1 MKIGVLLTPM
11 SELNLK
17 RASQVGA
24 TDIVATYP
32 GLDRETLLG
41 KQREAQKYGMK
52 ISCIERLIP
61 TLKFVHNLPGANEQI
76 EGFKTL
82 IRNMDAADIRT
93 LSYSWMPDDDWQ
105 RTTIEAMERGGAST
119 TAFNLED
126 FDAAKVPTD
135 TGFALPEG
143 HQGTTADALWENL
156 QTFLEEVI
164 PVAEKCGVKL
174 ALHPDDP
181 PIDHLNGQDRI
192 ITTPEAMQR
201 VVELVP
207 SDVNGLCFCQ
217 GTFASRGGIDIPSAI
232 EKLAPH
238 ITMAHFRDVTGELPS
253 FKESFI
259 DNGKTDMVACM
270 EAYLNCPNDFV
281 IRPDHVPTLAG
292 EGADNPGYKTL
303 GRLHAIGYMQGLV
316 HALER

>member
-17 RASQVGA
+17 LASQVGA

-41 KQREAQKYGMK
+41 RQKEVQKHGLT

-61 TLKFVHNLPGANEQI
+61 TLKFVHNLPGADEQI

-82 IRNMDAADIRT
+82 IRNMDAAGIRT

-105 RTTIEAMERGGAST
+105 RTTIEAVERGGAST
-119 TAFNLED
+119 TAFNLSD

-135 TGFALPEG
+135 TGFALPEDFS
-143 HQGTTADALWENL
+143 GTPADGLWENL
-156 QTFLEEVI
+156 ESFLKEVI
-164 PVAEKCGVKL
+164 PVAEQCGVKL

-181 PIDHLNGQDRI
+181 PIDNLNGQDRI

-201 VVELVP
+201 VVGLVS
-207 SDVNGLCFCQ
+207 SDSNGLCFCQ
-217 GTFASRGGIDIPSAI
+217 GSFASRGGIDIPSAI

-253 FKESFI
+253 FKESFV

-316 HALER
+316 HSLRR

>member
-11 SELNLK
+11 SERNLK
-17 RASQVGA
+17 LASQVGA

-32 GLDRETLLG
+32 GLDPEVLLG
-41 KQREAQKYGMK
+41 QQRFVEKHGLK

-61 TLKFVHNLPGANEQI
+61 TLKFVHNLPGAEEQI

-82 IRNMDAADIRT
+82 IRNMDAAGIRT

-105 RTTIEAMERGGAST
+105 RTNINAVERGGVST
-119 TAFNLED
+119 TAFSLDD

-135 TGFALPEG
+135 TGFSLPEDFEP
-143 HQGTTADALWENL
+143 TPAETLWKNL
-156 QTFLEEVI
+156 ERFLKEVV
-164 PVAEKCGVKL
+164 PVAEQCGVKL

-181 PIDHLNGQDRI
+181 PIDQLNGQDRI
-192 ITTPEAMQR
+192 ITTPGAMR
-201 VVELVP
+201 KVVNLV
-207 SDVNGLCFCQ
+207 SSESNGLCFCQ
-217 GTFASRGGIDIPSAI
+217 GTFASKGGIDIPEAI
-232 EKLAPH
+232 KKLAPH

-292 EGADNPGYKTL
+292 EGTDNPGYKTL
-303 GRLHAIGYMQGLV
+303 GRLHAIGYMQGLL

>member
-1 MKIGVLLTPM
+1 
-11 SELNLK
+11 
-17 RASQVGA
+17 
-24 TDIVATYP
+24 
-32 GLDRETLLG
+32 
-41 KQREAQKYGMK
+41 
-52 ISCIERLIP
+52 
-61 TLKFVHNLPGANEQI
+61 
-76 EGFKTL
+76 
-82 IRNMDAADIRT
+82 
-93 LSYSWMPDDDWQ
+93 
-105 RTTIEAMERGGAST
+105 
-119 TAFNLED
+119 
-126 FDAAKVPTD
+126 
-135 TGFALPEG
+135 LPEG
-143 HQGTTADALWENL
+143 YEGASADALWENL
-156 QTFLEEVI
+156 QAFLKEVI

-207 SDVNGLCFCQ
+207 SDANGLCFCQ

-232 EKLAPH
+232 EKLSPH

-253 FKESFI
+253 FKESFV

>member
-11 SELNLK
+11 SDLNLK

-41 KQREAQKYGMK
+41 QQKQVQTYGMK

-61 TLKFVHNLPGANEQI
+61 TLKFVHNLPGADEQI
-76 EGFKTL
+76 EGFKIL
-82 IRNMDAADIRT
+82 IRNMDSAGVRT

-105 RTTIEAMERGGAST
+105 RTSTTATERGGAST
-119 TAFNLED
+119 TAFNLSDLET
-126 FDAAKVPTD
+126 AKVPTD
-135 TGFALPEG
+135 TGYALPEDFEA
-143 HQGTTADALWENL
+143 TPAEALWKNMEN
-156 QTFLEEVI
+156 FLREVI

-201 VVELVP
+201 VVNLVP
-207 SDVNGLCFCQ
+207 SPSNGLCFCQ
-217 GTFASRGGIDIPSAI
+217 GTFASRGGIDIPAAI
-232 EKLAPH
+232 ESLAPH

-259 DNGKTDMVACM
+259 DNGKTDMAACM
-270 EAYLNCPNDFV
+270 KAYLQCPNDFV

-292 EGADNPGYKTL
+292 EGTDNPGYKTL

-316 HALER
+316 HALEG

>member
-32 GLDRETLLG
+32 GLDRGTLLG
-41 KQREAQKYGMK
+41 QQREVQKYGMK

-61 TLKFVHNLPGANEQI
+61 TLKFVHNLPGADEQI

-105 RTTIEAMERGGAST
+105 RTTIEAVERGGAST

-135 TGFALPEG
+135 TGFAAPEG
-143 HQGTTADALWENL
+143 HQGNTVDAFWENL
-156 QTFLEEVI
+156 QTFREEVV
-164 PVAEKCGVKL
+164 PAAEKCGVEV
-174 ALHPDDP
+174 
-181 PIDHLNGQDRI
+181 R
-192 ITTPEAMQR
+192 
-201 VVELVP
+201 
-207 SDVNGLCFCQ
+207 S
-217 GTFASRGGIDIPSAI
+217 ASRRSTHRSSQWTGSDHHDSRGHAKSGG
-232 EKLAPH
+232 
-238 ITMAHFRDVTGELPS
+238 V
-253 FKESFI
+253 
-259 DNGKTDMVACM
+259 
-270 EAYLNCPNDFV
+270 
-281 IRPDHVPTLAG
+281 
-292 EGADNPGYKTL
+292 GA
-303 GRLHAIGYMQGLV
+303 Q
-316 HALER
+316 